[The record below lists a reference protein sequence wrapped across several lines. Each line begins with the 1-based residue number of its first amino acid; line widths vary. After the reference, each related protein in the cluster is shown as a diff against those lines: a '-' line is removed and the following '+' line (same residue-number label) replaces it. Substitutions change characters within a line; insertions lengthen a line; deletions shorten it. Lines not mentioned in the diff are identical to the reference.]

1 MAYVNVPEDL
11 TKVKS
16 KVVFNLTKRQLICLS
31 IAVITGIP
39 FYFLTRDYLGVTN
52 AATGMIFL
60 MIPAFMF
67 GMYEKDGLP
76 LEKVL
81 MNMIVVLFIRPH
93 IRRYKTDNVY
103 RNQEGL
109 EGDNRLS
116 PRNRPRSG
124 KKDKLKGGGRRKAV

>member
-52 AATGMIFL
+52 AATGMILL

-81 MNMIVVLFIRPH
+81 MNMIVVLFIRPQ

-103 RNQEGL
+103 RDRDGL
-109 EGDNRLS
+109 EEDSKYALKK
-116 PRNRPRSG
+116 RNRFS
-124 KKDKLKGGGRRKAV
+124 KKDKGKGRRGKAV